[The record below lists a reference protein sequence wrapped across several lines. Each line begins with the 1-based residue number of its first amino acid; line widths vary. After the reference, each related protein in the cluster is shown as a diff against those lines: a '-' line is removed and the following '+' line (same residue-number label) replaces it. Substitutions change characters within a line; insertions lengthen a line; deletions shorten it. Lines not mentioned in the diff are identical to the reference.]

1 MNSSTGEF
9 TYMPNENYTGNDRFF
24 FYVNDGEY
32 DSDTSRVRFRMEAV
46 NDDPVLAY
54 MPDTSTYEDVTL
66 AVPLIATD
74 GDDTDLEITVS
85 SSNDSVYLELN
96 DDMLVMEPYPGW
108 HGTSEISVLID
119 DGLPDGDVVDSAMV
133 IESIP
138 FDAYGSTEG
147 YFDNYDEVCPYNN
160 SVSPD
165 VVYAYTCLLYTS
177 PSPRDRSLSRMPS
190 SA

>member
-1 MNSSTGEF
+1 
-9 TYMPNENYTGNDRFF
+9 
-24 FYVNDGEY
+24 
-32 DSDTSRVRFRMEAV
+32 
-46 NDDPVLAY
+46 

-74 GDDTDLEITVS
+74 GDDTELEITVS

-119 DGLPDGDVVDSAMV
+119 DNLPDGDVVDSAMV

-138 FDAYGSTEG
+138 FDTYGSTEG

-165 VVYAYTCLLYTS
+165 VVYAYTASEDMVVDIDLCGSMYDTKVYVYENEVGNLALTTDGEEACDDDFYGYDTLEIL
-177 PSPRDRSLSRMPS
+177 SLIHI
-190 SA
+190 